1 MRIRLSELRRVV
13 HEEALR
19 LQEGAWSRRAP
30 GVGGRRR
37 KRGTPAVG
45 PSAPLTPEAQTTMQH
60 LGDARDSLGL
70 ALESLGSDTSLI
82 EHINVAVDAITK
94 ARMAL
99 RKQR

>member
-1 MRIRLSELRRVV
+1 
-13 HEEALR
+13 
-19 LQEGAWSRRAP
+19 
-30 GVGGRRR
+30 
-37 KRGTPAVG
+37 
-45 PSAPLTPEAQTTMQH
+45 MQH